1 MEKISIE
8 NNRETIESIIARIV
22 AEYAKNDKVHAI
34 YMNSFQK
41 WKEGQSKEPIIE
53 IVLVYDKPLSKKE
66 IINFDKQIKEIY
78 DETGI
83 IINIGGRLTDY
94 YNYYLLDM
102 EDKLAAQELQNG
114 CLLYDKTGSFSE
126 LKNYLTYRNTE
137 VLLPNYLNAIEFE
150 PPLRLK
156 KIKQKSK

>member
-8 NNRETIESIIARIV
+8 NNREKIESIIAKIV
-22 AEYAKNDKVHAI
+22 TEYAKNDKVYAI

-53 IVLVYDKPLSKKE
+53 VVLVLDTPLSKKE

-83 IINIGGRLTDY
+83 IINIGSRLTDY
-94 YNYYLLDM
+94 YNYHLLDM
-102 EDKLAAQELQNG
+102 EEKLAAQELKNG

-126 LKNYLTYRNTE
+126 LKNYLIYRNTE
-137 VLLPNYLNAIEFE
+137 VLLPNYLNAVEFE

>member
-34 YMNSFQK
+34 YINSFQK

-114 CLLYDKTGSFSE
+114 YLLYDKTGSFSE
-126 LKNYLTYRNTE
+126 LKNYLIYRNTE

-156 KIKQKSK
+156 KIKQNSK

>member
-8 NNRETIESIIARIV
+8 NNRGKIESIIAKIV
-22 AEYAKNDKVHAI
+22 TEYAKNDKVYAI

-53 IVLVYDKPLSKKE
+53 IALVYNKPLSKKE

-94 YNYYLLDM
+94 YNYHLLDM
-102 EDKLAAQELQNG
+102 EEKLAAQELKNG

-126 LKNYLTYRNTE
+126 LKNYLIYRNTE
-137 VLLPNYLNAIEFE
+137 VLLPNYLNAVEFE

>member
-22 AEYAKNDKVHAI
+22 TEYAKNDKVHAI

-41 WKEGQSKEPIIE
+41 WKEGQNKEPIIE
-53 IVLVYDKPLSKKE
+53 IALVHDKPLSKKE

-83 IINIGGRLTDY
+83 IINIGGRLTAY

-102 EDKLAAQELQNG
+102 KDKLAAQELQNG
-114 CLLYDKTGSFSE
+114 YLLYDKTGSFSE
-126 LKNYLTYRNTE
+126 LKNYLIYRNTE

-156 KIKQKSK
+156 KIKQNSK

>member
-8 NNRETIESIIARIV
+8 NNRETIESIIAKIV
-22 AEYAKNDKVHAI
+22 TEYTKNDKIHAI

-53 IVLVYDKPLSKKE
+53 IALVYDKPLSKKE

-126 LKNYLTYRNTE
+126 LKDYLTYRNTE

>member
-53 IVLVYDKPLSKKE
+53 IALVYDKPLSKKE

>member
-1 MEKISIE
+1 
-8 NNRETIESIIARIV
+8 
-22 AEYAKNDKVHAI
+22 
-34 YMNSFQK
+34 MNSFQK
-41 WKEGQSKEPIIE
+41 WKEGQNKEPIIE
-53 IVLVYDKPLSKKE
+53 IALVYDKPSSKKE

-83 IINIGGRLTDY
+83 IINIGGRLTAY

-102 EDKLAAQELQNG
+102 KDKLAAQELQNG
-114 CLLYDKTGSFSE
+114 YLLYDKTGSFSE
-126 LKNYLTYRNTE
+126 LKNYLIYRNTE

-156 KIKQKSK
+156 KIKQNSK

>member
-34 YMNSFQK
+34 YINSFQK

-53 IVLVYDKPLSKKE
+53 IALVYDKPLSKKE

-114 CLLYDKTGSFSE
+114 YLLYDKTGSFSE
-126 LKNYLTYRNTE
+126 LKNYLIYRNTE

-156 KIKQKSK
+156 KIKQNSK

>member
-8 NNRETIESIIARIV
+8 NNREKIESIVAKIV
-22 AEYAKNDKVHAI
+22 TEYAKNDKIHAI

>member
-1 MEKISIE
+1 
-8 NNRETIESIIARIV
+8 
-22 AEYAKNDKVHAI
+22 
-34 YMNSFQK
+34 MNSFQK
-41 WKEGQSKEPIIE
+41 WKEGQNKEPIIE
-53 IVLVYDKPLSKKE
+53 IALVYDKPLSKKE

-83 IINIGGRLTDY
+83 IINIGGRLTAY

-102 EDKLAAQELQNG
+102 KDKLAAQELQNG
-114 CLLYDKTGSFSE
+114 YLLYDKTGSFSE
-126 LKNYLTYRNTE
+126 LKNYLIYRNTE

-156 KIKQKSK
+156 KIKQNSK

>member
-1 MEKISIE
+1 
-8 NNRETIESIIARIV
+8 
-22 AEYAKNDKVHAI
+22 
-34 YMNSFQK
+34 MNSFQK
-41 WKEGQSKEPIIE
+41 WKEGQNKAPIIE
-53 IVLVYDKPLSKKE
+53 IALVYDKPLSKKE

-114 CLLYDKTGSFSE
+114 YLLYDKTGSFSE
-126 LKNYLTYRNTE
+126 LKNYLIYRNTE

-156 KIKQKSK
+156 KIKQNSK

>member
-53 IVLVYDKPLSKKE
+53 IALVYDKPLSKKE

-126 LKNYLTYRNTE
+126 LKDYLTYRNTE